1 LKSEGPFTVF
11 APTEEAFAAAL
22 EALGLTAGELLADV
36 EMLTAVLTYH
46 VVPGRVMAGDL
57 TGAMSMPVATVNGAE
72 ISITE
77 AAGSVTVN
85 EATVVVAD
93 IEASNGVIH
102 VIDQVLLP
110 PADEPGDLVDVAV
123 SAGEFPTLIAAVEA
137 AGLLDTLKS
146 EGPFTVFA
154 PTEEA
159 FAAALE
165 ALGLTAGELLA
176 DVEMLTAVLT
186 YHVVPGRVMAG
197 DLTGAM
203 AMPVATIH
211 ICDHHPAHPGP
222 EISITEAAGSVTVNE
237 ATVVFADIEASNGVI
252 HVIDQVLLPY

>member
-1 LKSEGPFTVF
+1 MFDRIVGTSLRSIGCLLLVSLAGVACGSDGDGAAVPTSGSETVV
-11 APTEEAFAAAL
+11 EA
-22 EALGLTAGELLADV
+22 
-36 EMLTAVLTYH
+36 
-46 VVPGRVMAGDL
+46 
-57 TGAMSMPVATVNGAE
+57 VN
-72 ISITE
+72 
-77 AAGSVTVN
+77 SVTELV
-85 EATVVVAD
+85 
-93 IEASNGVIH
+93 
-102 VIDQVLLP
+102 
-110 PADEPGDLVDVAV
+110 PGDLVDVAV

-203 AMPVATIH
+203 AMPVATVNG
-211 ICDHHPAHPGP
+211 A

-237 ATVVFADIEASNGVI
+237 ATVVVADIEASNGVI

>member
-1 LKSEGPFTVF
+1 MDVAVSAGEFPTLIAAVEAAGLLDTLKSEGPFTVF

-110 PADEPGDLVDVAV
+110 
-123 SAGEFPTLIAAVEA
+123 
-137 AGLLDTLKS
+137 
-146 EGPFTVFA
+146 
-154 PTEEA
+154 
-159 FAAALE
+159 
-165 ALGLTAGELLA
+165 
-176 DVEMLTAVLT
+176 
-186 YHVVPGRVMAG
+186 Y
-197 DLTGAM
+197 
-203 AMPVATIH
+203 
-211 ICDHHPAHPGP
+211 
-222 EISITEAAGSVTVNE
+222 
-237 ATVVFADIEASNGVI
+237 
-252 HVIDQVLLPY
+252 

>member
-1 LKSEGPFTVF
+1 MFEKIVGKALRSIGCLLLVSLAGVACGSDGDGVAVPTSGSE
-11 APTEEAFAAAL
+11 
-22 EALGLTAGELLADV
+22 
-36 EMLTAVLTYH
+36 
-46 VVPGRVMAGDL
+46 
-57 TGAMSMPVATVNGAE
+57 
-72 ISITE
+72 
-77 AAGSVTVN
+77 
-85 EATVVVAD
+85 TVV
-93 IEASNGVIH
+93 EAVNSMAEM
-102 VIDQVLLP
+102 VL
-110 PADEPGDLVDVAV
+110 GDLVDVAV

-237 ATVVFADIEASNGVI
+237 ATVVVADIEASNGVI